1 MTNSIKVRVNGK
13 WIFAQLISRSGL
25 NEKAKVELLSGR
37 QIVVEP
43 QDIKNFVPLPDSLD
57 DQNDQILKSMFDE
70 VFELLQHTLPDECHL
85 IRLDADNKRILGY
98 RDRFSI
104 TMTIMEIETISS
116 IKEVL
121 GWKVTSIYRTFDAES
136 ENNNN
141 DEIIGTFLSKEA
153 AAEEFVKAIF
163 AMKIEDYFWNR
174 TEALQD
180 ESYNTL

>member
-13 WIFAQLISRSGL
+13 WICAQLISRAGS
-25 NEKAKVELLSGR
+25 NEKAQVELLSGR

-43 QDIKNFVPLPDSLD
+43 QDIKNFVPLPDSPD
-57 DQNDQILKSMFDE
+57 DQKLKSMFDE
-70 VFELLQHTLPDECHL
+70 VFDLVQHTLPDECHL

-98 RDRFSI
+98 RDRFVI

-116 IKEVL
+116 IKEVW
-121 GWKVTSIYRTFDAES
+121 GWKVTSIYRTSNAES

-141 DEIIGTFLSKEA
+141 DEIIGTYLIRET

-163 AMKIEDYFWNR
+163 ARKIEDYFWEK
-174 TEALQD
+174 TEALIEQ
-180 ESYNTL
+180 SYNTL

>member
-1 MTNSIKVRVNGK
+1 MTNPIKVRVNGK
-13 WIFAQLISRSGL
+13 WIFAQLISRAGS
-25 NEKAKVELLSGR
+25 NEKAQVELLSGR

-57 DQNDQILKSMFDE
+57 DQILKSMFDE
-70 VFELLQHTLPDECHL
+70 VSDLVQHTLPYECHL

-104 TMTIMEIETISS
+104 TMTIKEIETISS
-116 IKEVL
+116 IKEVW

-136 ENNNN
+136 ENKNN
-141 DEIIGTFLSKEA
+141 DIIIGTFLSKDE

-174 TEALQD
+174 IEALQGIFQ
-180 ESYNTL
+180 